1 MQYAMNFF
9 FHPSIHDVRKL
20 PQEVTHI
27 VIDLV
32 ETKKHHATIGLFVFD
47 HMSCESYRSKLPI
60 SLLIQQ
66 KAKTSRYEWP
76 MCP

>member
-1 MQYAMNFF
+1 MNFF

-32 ETKKHHATIGLFVFD
+32 ETKK
-47 HMSCESYRSKLPI
+47 
-60 SLLIQQ
+60 
-66 KAKTSRYEWP
+66 TSRYDRLIRF
-76 MCP
+76 